1 MKEDTYD
8 VVLAIGQAGGRF
20 EITPER
26 VGLNIDDARIPDNK
40 GNQPID
46 KVIKKTARRLISQLY
61 LLKMVEAI
69 KEQEYLPDYQIL
81 REHLYVIIYYIN

>member
-69 KEQEYLPDYQIL
+69 KRAGVPPDYQIL
-81 REHLYVIIYYIN
+81 RNICM